1 MRFAEQPTGSLRRRK
16 DFHYGARL
24 ILGALVF
31 EGYRAYWN
39 EEKQDL
45 FIFRLEEHMRRLEFS
60 MDLLELDNPPSIE
73 TFTNDILATLKA
85 NAFREDTYI
94 RLQVYVDDWGSMFSN
109 RTGRQFG
116 LFAGHDRG

>member
-1 MRFAEQPTGSLRRRK
+1 MNTTVDSRAQIKCVSQNNQLVPYADAKISIMAPGLTF
-16 DFHYGARL
+16 
-24 ILGALVF
+24 GALVF

-73 TFTNDILATLKA
+73 TFTERHSRHLKG
-85 NAFREDTYI
+85 E
-94 RLQVYVDDWGSMFSN
+94 LVP
-109 RTGRQFG
+109 
-116 LFAGHDRG
+116 